1 MKYYH
6 NPRCSKSRQ
15 GIALLDSNK
24 INYDVIE
31 YLKNPL
37 NKNEL
42 IDILEQLDMNPMD
55 LIRKGESA
63 YKEKIKGKNLNDNQI
78 IEIMVDEPKLI
89 ERPILV
95 NKGKAVIGR
104 PAENLMSI
112 VN

>member
-24 INYDVIE
+24 INYNVIE

-37 NKNEL
+37 NKKEL